1 MGELALYR
9 KYRSRTF
16 GEVIGQN
23 HVVKTLMNAL
33 GSGRISHAYLF
44 TGPRGVGKTSVAR
57 LLAMSVN
64 CLDAKTRP
72 CGNCSVCV
80 VPLGSNMDIIEI
92 DAASNR
98 RIDEMRDLRDKVNIA
113 PTIGKYKVYI
123 IDEVHMLTTEA
134 FNALLKTLEE
144 PPAHVIFVLATTEAH
159 KVPETIVSRTQRFNF
174 KPIGMDDLL
183 AHLRA
188 IATKENIVVDDE
200 SLSLLAT
207 ASRGGF
213 RDAISLLDQV
223 GHSTSEPITAP
234 IVRQLLGWSSLE
246 AIDAITQAIIDSQPS
261 TALDALDNAV
271 ADGAQATQ
279 ITSQLISRWR
289 ELMLI
294 AAGAAKGSDEPS
306 RQLAESIEPSRI
318 VDVVRSL
325 AEVTKSPLPELAL
338 ETALVKLSLQ
348 NNSAGSISTPQAHVT
363 PDSVPVVAPNTH
375 TRPSAAKNENRSTQP
390 SQAAAKAN
398 ISQAPAEELWKKALI
413 LIKEKNN
420 SLYALLCSCG
430 TEFKGT
436 ELILTCR
443 FTFHRD
449 RLNESKNR
457 QIIESA
463 LAKIYGQEITMTCQL
478 ESAKTVE
485 KAADVGTELVSS
497 ALEILGGEVVDG

>member
-16 GEVIGQN
+16 NEVIGQN
-23 HVVKTLMNAL
+23 HVVQTLMNAL

-57 LLAMSVN
+57 LLALSVN
-64 CLDAKTRP
+64 CSGKDNRP
-72 CGNCSVCV
+72 CGECAVCI

-174 KPIGMDDLL
+174 KPIAMTDLVHHLHEIAAKEKIIIDKESLLLL
-183 AHLRA
+183 AQ
-188 IATKENIVVDDE
+188 
-200 SLSLLAT
+200 

-223 GHSTSEPITAP
+223 GHSTEEPITAS
-234 IVRQLLGWSSLE
+234 ITRKLLGWSSLE
-246 AIDAITQAIIDSQPS
+246 AIDDITQAIAGNQPAAALQ
-261 TALDALDNAV
+261 ALDKV
-271 ADGAQATQ
+271 VSEGAQVTQ
-279 ITSQLISRWR
+279 ITAQLIGRWR
-289 ELMLI
+289 EIMLV
-294 AAGAAKGSDEPS
+294 AAGASKNSEDS
-306 RQLAESIEPSRI
+306 IRQLASTVEASRI
-318 VDVVRSL
+318 VEIVRTL

-338 ETALVKLSLQ
+338 ETALVKLSL
-348 NNSAGSISTPQAHVT
+348 GTT
-363 PDSVPVVAPNTH
+363 RPDSGPATVPTVKASAAKVVAPQTH
-375 TRPSAAKNENRSTQP
+375 TRPAAN
-390 SQAAAKAN
+390 
-398 ISQAPAEELWKKALI
+398 QAPALAVSKPASQSGDLWKKALI

-420 SLYALLCSCG
+420 SLYALLCTCSTDFSG
-430 TEFKGT
+430 DQ
-436 ELILTCR
+436 LILTCR

-449 RLNESKNR
+449 RLNEAKN
-457 QIIESA
+457 QQVIEAA
-463 LAKIYGQEITMTCQL
+463 LAKAYGRPIMVVTQL
-478 ESAKTVE
+478 ENAKSLE
-485 KAADVGTELVSS
+485 KKTDTTGELVSS